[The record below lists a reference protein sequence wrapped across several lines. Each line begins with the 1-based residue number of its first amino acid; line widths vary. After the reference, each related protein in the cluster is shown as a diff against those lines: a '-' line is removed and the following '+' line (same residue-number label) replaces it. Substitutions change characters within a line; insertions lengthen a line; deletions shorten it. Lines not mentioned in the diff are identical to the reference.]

1 MSYSRILLILL
12 LATSGWVWGETPRL
26 RYAVVPVQ
34 ITGDYQPV
42 STADFMQSLLADAK
56 QQSPDVSITVVD
68 VPQVKNWSDIMPP
81 DPAQVKRIIQG
92 LGVDRLVWGSVRFRK
107 DHSLAKM
114 GGSDVADTFP
124 GQSGSTYRYILTVG
138 GVAKIFVADGESGK
152 LLLDDPVAMFR
163 SEMTVAP
170 EDTEGFQDA
179 ENRLARRC
187 SADLAEAIV
196 TQGKRKLNPQ
206 R

>member
-1 MSYSRILLILL
+1 MRSCRVFFLL
-12 LATSGWVWGETPRL
+12 LWVTSGLVWADPPRL

-42 STADFMQSLLADAK
+42 SSADFMQSLLEDAK
-56 QQSPDVSITVVD
+56 KQSPDVAITVVD

-81 DPAQVKRIIQG
+81 EPNQVKRIIQG

-107 DHSLAKM
+107 EHSLAKM
-114 GGSDVADTFP
+114 GGSDVGDTFP

-138 GVAKIFVADGESGK
+138 GVAKIFVADGATGN
-152 LLLDDPVAMFR
+152 LLLEDPVAMFR
-163 SEMTVAP
+163 SEMTIAP
-170 EDTEGFQDA
+170 EDSQGFEDA

-187 SADLAEAIV
+187 SADLADAIV
-196 TQGKRKLNPQ
+196 TQGKRRLNPQ